1 MKIYVGIATKGRPEI
16 LAETL
21 KVIQSQERLP
31 DKVVLCPAGKSDLPG
46 EDFRSDKFPIEI
58 VTGPVGSSAQRNAII
73 AASQNADVLL
83 FLDDD
88 FFMASYFISNL
99 ETLFKSQSDVVI
111 ATGEVAAD
119 GIGGPGF
126 NPEQAKS
133 LLRDIVQTERNQ
145 VSETYSGYGCNM
157 AVRMAMVSQ
166 QQVRFDEKLPL
177 YAWQEDVDFSRQL
190 SRHGRVVKD
199 RSLNGIHLGHRSGR
213 SPGLRLGYSQVAN
226 PIFLFGKGTVSFAF
240 AARLV
245 TRNGLKNILRFPFPE
260 PYVDRRGRLKGNLL
274 ALLHLMQ
281 GKLDPERI
289 LKL

>member
-1 MKIYVGIATKGRPEI
+1 MKIYIGIATKGRPEI
-16 LAETL
+16 LGQTL
-21 KVIQSQERLP
+21 EMIEAQVRLPEKVI
-31 DKVVLCPAGKSDLPG
+31 LCPAGESDLP
-46 EDFRSDKFPIEI
+46 DQLLQTDKFPIEI
-58 VTGPVGSSAQRNAII
+58 VSGPVGSSAQRNTII
-73 AASQNADVLL
+73 SASQDADVLL

-88 FFMASYFISNL
+88 FFIASYFLSNL
-99 ETLFKSQSDVVI
+99 ENLFAAQPDIVI

-126 NPEQAKS
+126 SPDQAK
-133 LLRDIVQTERNQ
+133 LIVRDIVQTEKSK

-157 AVRMAMVSQ
+157 AVRMAAVTKHKI
-166 QQVRFDEKLPL
+166 RFDEKLPL

-190 SRHGRVVKD
+190 SGHGRIVKD
-199 RSLNGIHLGHRSGR
+199 TSLNGVHLGHRSGR

-245 TRNGLKNILRFPFPE
+245 TRNGLKNMMRFPFPE

-274 ALLHLMQ
+274 ALLHLIQ
-281 GKLDPERI
+281 GKLDPETI